1 MTKLGKVILA
11 RSNWPLEP
19 RIITVITLYLKLDF
33 LWQKYSAVVDF
44 LYFKFSIKALI
55 KIKCYAMNCYVK
67 NRHIAGNRVQLTS
80 FFYRAARY
88 LDKKSTKSYNGAP
101 CLTDDLNFSGK
112 IGWFILE
119 FQVHSK

>member
-19 RIITVITLYLKLDF
+19 GIISVGTLYLKLDF

-55 KIKCYAMNCYVK
+55 KIKCYAMDCCVK
-67 NRHIAGNRVQLTS
+67 NRHIAGKRVS
-80 FFYRAARY
+80 ERVFFFTGQQVISTRKVLKVITGHRA
-88 LDKKSTKSYNGAP
+88 
-101 CLTDDLNFSGK
+101 
-112 IGWFILE
+112 
-119 FQVHSK
+119 